1 MNILHFSHVSPT
13 YCVITHLYSRSALR
27 GDDAIS
33 RVNNQGP
40 TCPRSNTNIINN
52 PSPTNQERLLIQEI
66 YCQTP
71 KTLVIQWKSPAD
83 QSKNMKNTINHPCL
97 LRSRNLREF
106 VTFHIAHVGTQYTAQ
121 VQYTH
126 SACRVFHCL
135 NPVMHVRAIPTHIA
149 EASERTYT

>member
-1 MNILHFSHVSPT
+1 MSLPGTVNS
-13 YCVITHLYSRSALR
+13 

-40 TCPRSNTNIINN
+40 RRNN

-83 QSKNMKNTINHPCL
+83 QSKNMKNTTIHPCL

-126 SACRVFHCL
+126 RACRVFHCL
-135 NPVMHVRAIPTHIA
+135 NPVMHVRAIPTHIT